1 MIGVLLVGLVTGI
14 IVRILVPLDVWRHVR
29 GPRSWL
35 YSLLLGL
42 AGAFVGSGAL
52 NSSIGA
58 GAIVGYLI
66 FTVGLGIGDTE
77 IFDWGSIFGA
87 IIGGILVLIG
97 VNWYTRYKRMR
108 HRDATPG

>member
-42 AGAFVGSGAL
+42 
-52 NSSIGA
+52 A

>member
-42 AGAFVGSGAL
+42 AGA
-52 NSSIGA
+52 
-58 GAIVGYLI
+58 IVGYLI

-77 IFDWGSIFGA
+77 VFDWGSIFGA

-97 VNWYTRYKRMR
+97 VNWDALQAHAPQGRHTGLAAGPTRPR
-108 HRDATPG
+108 

>member
-42 AGAFVGSGAL
+42 
-52 NSSIGA
+52 A

-108 HRDATPG
+108 HQDATPG

>member
-42 AGAFVGSGAL
+42 AGAM
-52 NSSIGA
+52 
-58 GAIVGYLI
+58 VGYLI

-97 VNWYTRYKRMR
+97 VNWYTRYKR
-108 HRDATPG
+108 HRAA

>member
-42 AGAFVGSGAL
+42 AGAV
-52 NSSIGA
+52 
-58 GAIVGYLI
+58 VGYLI

-108 HRDATPG
+108 HPDATPG